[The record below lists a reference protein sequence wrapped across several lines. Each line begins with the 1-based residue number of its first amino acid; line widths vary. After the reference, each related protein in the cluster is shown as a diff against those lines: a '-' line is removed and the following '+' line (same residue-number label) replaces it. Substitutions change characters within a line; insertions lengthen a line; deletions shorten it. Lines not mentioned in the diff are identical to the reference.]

1 MDAVTI
7 SRSRMYRT
15 RGNIVDSVSV
25 RFSYNDTLRL
35 AFRREF
41 SQAFWDPGYRWWVI
55 THGDYDCVAAF
66 FADLGYVVIDG
77 RQVIADPRR

>member
-1 MDAVTI
+1 
-7 SRSRMYRT
+7 MYRT

-25 RFSYNDTLRL
+25 RFPYNDALRV

-41 SQAFWDPGYRWWVI
+41 SPTFWDPGYQQWVI
-55 THGDYDCVAAF
+55 TYGDYDRLAAF
-66 FADLGYVVIDG
+66 FANLGYVVLDG